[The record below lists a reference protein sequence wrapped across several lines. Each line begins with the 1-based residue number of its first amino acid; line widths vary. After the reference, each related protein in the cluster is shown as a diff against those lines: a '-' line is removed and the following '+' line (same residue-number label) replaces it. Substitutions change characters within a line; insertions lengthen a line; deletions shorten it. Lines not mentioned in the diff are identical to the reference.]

1 MSHSL
6 YNISKNLGTIVV
18 LIGHLLL
25 GLFIA
30 LGRKT
35 RTEGMTKSVQFA
47 RWLKN
52 QTIFLVRKLNE
63 VCWPKITEAGQI
75 LKVLLIFTAQKLTT
89 KGVPTVI
96 GISQSMKDL
105 SVPLYRKAKRV
116 VEEKVDVIREHIREH
131 MESERTKLSE
141 SASIQSSSD
150 IILKDEETISP
161 NERLAQEII
170 QNGIECEAMTNTRS
184 LSVTKKPCY
193 SYLYAMSPRIITNRG
208 CIRLSERNGTRNIDF
223 IQIVQ
228 KN

>member
-1 MSHSL
+1 MSHFL

-25 GLFIA
+25 GLFVA

-35 RTEGMTKSVQFA
+35 RTDGMPKSVECA

-52 QTIFLVRKLNE
+52 LTLFLVRKLNE
-63 VCWPKITEAGQI
+63 VCWSKITKAGQI
-75 LKVLLIFTAQKLTT
+75 SKILFIFTAQKLTT
-89 KGVPTVI
+89 EGIPTVI
-96 GISQSMKDL
+96 RISQSTKGL
-105 SVPLYRKAKRV
+105 SIPLYRKAKRV
-116 VEEKVDVIREHIREH
+116 VEEKVDVIRED
-131 MESERTKLSE
+131 MESGRTKISQ
-141 SASIQSSSD
+141 STPIQQSSD
-150 IILKDEETISP
+150 IILKDEETISL

-170 QNGIECEAMTNTRS
+170 QNGIECEAMTNTGS
-184 LSVTKKPCY
+184 LSVTKKACY

-208 CIRLSERNGTRNIDF
+208 CIRLSEGKGTRNINF

>member
-30 LGRKT
+30 LGRKI
-35 RTEGMTKSVQFA
+35 RTYEMPKSVQFA

-75 LKVLLIFTAQKLTT
+75 SKVLLIFTAQKLTS
-89 KGVPTVI
+89 KGVPTI
-96 GISQSMKDL
+96 ITISQSMKRL
-105 SVPLYRKAKRV
+105 SIPLYRKAKRV
-116 VEEKVDVIREHIREH
+116 VEEKVDVIRED
-131 MESERTKLSE
+131 MESERTKVSE
-141 SASIQSSSD
+141 SASIRSSSD
-150 IILKDEETISP
+150 IILKDEETISL

-170 QNGIECEAMTNTRS
+170 QNGIECEAMTNTES
-184 LSVTKKPCY
+184 LSVTKKSCY

-208 CIRLSERNGTRNIDF
+208 CIRLSERNGTRNINL

>member
-1 MSHSL
+1 MLPSL
-6 YNISKNLGTIVV
+6 YNIPKNLGTIVI

-25 GLFIA
+25 GLFTA

-35 RTEGMTKSVQFA
+35 RTDGIPKSVQFV

-52 QTIFLVRKLNE
+52 LTIFSVRKLNE
-63 VCWPKITEAGQI
+63 VCWPKITKAGQI
-75 LKVLLIFTAQKLTT
+75 SKILLMFTAQKLTS

-96 GISQSMKDL
+96 RISQSMKGL
-105 SVPLYRKAKRV
+105 SIPLYRKAKRV
-116 VEEKVDVIREHIREH
+116 VEEKVDVIRED
-131 MESERTKLSE
+131 MESGKTKISE
-141 SASIQSSSD
+141 STPIQPSSD
-150 IILKDEETISP
+150 IILKDEETISL

-170 QNGIECEAMTNTRS
+170 QNGIECEAMTNTGS
-184 LSVTKKPCY
+184 LSVTKKACY

-208 CIRLSERNGTRNIDF
+208 CIRLSEGHGSRNINF

>member
-6 YNISKNLGTIVV
+6 YNLSKNLGTIAV

-25 GLFIA
+25 GLFVA

-35 RTEGMTKSVQFA
+35 RTDGMPKSVQLA

-63 VCWPKITEAGQI
+63 VYWPKITKAGQI
-75 LKVLLIFTAQKLTT
+75 SKILLIFTAQKLTT
-89 KGVPTVI
+89 KGVPSI
-96 GISQSMKDL
+96 IRISQSLKGL
-105 SVPLYRKAKRV
+105 SVLVYRKAKRV
-116 VEEKVDVIREHIREH
+116 VEEKVHVIREDMASKHTRAF
-131 MESERTKLSE
+131 E
-141 SASIQSSSD
+141 SASIPMSSD
-150 IILKDEETISP
+150 IILKNEETISL

-170 QNGIECEAMTNTRS
+170 QNGIECEAMTNIGS
-184 LSVTKKPCY
+184 LPVTEKPCY

-208 CIRLSERNGTRNIDF
+208 CIRLSERNRTGNIDF

>member
-1 MSHSL
+1 MLHSL

-30 LGRKT
+30 LRRKT
-35 RTEGMTKSVQFA
+35 RTEGTTKSVQFV

-116 VEEKVDVIREHIREH
+116 VEEKVDVIREH
-131 MESERTKLSE
+131 MESERTKVSE

-150 IILKDEETISP
+150 IILKDEETISL

>member
-35 RTEGMTKSVQFA
+35 RTDGMPKSVQFV

-63 VCWPKITEAGQI
+63 VWWSKITEAGQI

-96 GISQSMKDL
+96 RISQSMKGL

-116 VEEKVDVIREHIREH
+116 VEEKVDVIRED
-131 MESERTKLSE
+131 MESERTKFSE
-141 SASIQSSSD
+141 SASIQSSD
-150 IILKDEETISP
+150 IILKDEETISL
-161 NERLAQEII
+161 NERLAQEIN

-184 LSVTKKPCY
+184 LPVTKKPCY

>member
-1 MSHSL
+1 MLHSL
-6 YNISKNLGTIVV
+6 YNIPKNLGTIVI

-25 GLFIA
+25 GLFTA

-35 RTEGMTKSVQFA
+35 RTDGIPKSVQFV

-52 QTIFLVRKLNE
+52 LTIFSVRKLNE
-63 VCWPKITEAGQI
+63 VCWPKITKAGQI
-75 LKVLLIFTAQKLTT
+75 SKILLMFTAQKLTS

-96 GISQSMKDL
+96 RISQSMKIL
-105 SVPLYRKAKRV
+105 SIPLYRKAKRV
-116 VEEKVDVIREHIREH
+116 VEEKVDVIRED
-131 MESERTKLSE
+131 MESGKTKISE
-141 SASIQSSSD
+141 STPIQPSSD
-150 IILKDEETISP
+150 IILKDEETISL

-170 QNGIECEAMTNTRS
+170 QNGIECEAMTNTGS
-184 LSVTKKPCY
+184 LSVTKKACY

-208 CIRLSERNGTRNIDF
+208 CIRLSEGHGSRNINF

>member
-6 YNISKNLGTIVV
+6 YDIPKNLGTIVV

-35 RTEGMTKSVQFA
+35 ITDGIPKSVQCA

-52 QTIFLVRKLNE
+52 VTIFLVRKLNE
-63 VCWPKITEAGQI
+63 VCWPKIMEAGQI
-75 LKVLLIFTAQKLTT
+75 SKILLFFTAQKLTT
-89 KGVPTVI
+89 KGVPTI
-96 GISQSMKDL
+96 IRISESTKGL
-105 SVPLYRKAKRV
+105 SISLYRKAKRA
-116 VEEKVDVIREHIREH
+116 VEEKVDVIRED
-131 MESERTKLSE
+131 MESGRTKISE
-141 SASIQSSSD
+141 STSIQPSSD
-150 IILKDEETISP
+150 VILKDEETISL
-161 NERLAQEII
+161 NERLAREII
-170 QNGIECEAMTNTRS
+170 QNGIECEAMTNTES

-208 CIRLSERNGTRNIDF
+208 YVRLSEENGTRNINF

>member
-6 YNISKNLGTIVV
+6 YDIPKNLGTIVV

-25 GLFIA
+25 GLFTA

-35 RTEGMTKSVQFA
+35 RTDGMPKSVQCV

-52 QTIFLVRKLNE
+52 LTIFSVRKLNE
-63 VCWPKITEAGQI
+63 VCWPKITKAGQI
-75 LKVLLIFTAQKLTT
+75 SKILLIFTAQELTT

-96 GISQSMKDL
+96 RISQSMKGL
-105 SVPLYRKAKRV
+105 SIPLYRKAKRV
-116 VEEKVDVIREHIREH
+116 VDEKVDVIRED
-131 MESERTKLSE
+131 MESGRTKISE
-141 SASIQSSSD
+141 STPIQPSSD
-150 IILKDEETISP
+150 IILKDEETISL

-170 QNGIECEAMTNTRS
+170 QNGIECEAMTNTGS
-184 LSVTKKPCY
+184 LSVTKKACY

-208 CIRLSERNGTRNIDF
+208 CIRLSEGNGSRNINF

>member
-1 MSHSL
+1 MLHSL
-6 YNISKNLGTIVV
+6 YNIPKNLGTIVV

-25 GLFIA
+25 GLFTA

-35 RTEGMTKSVQFA
+35 RTDGIPKSVQFV

-52 QTIFLVRKLNE
+52 LTIFSVRKLNE
-63 VCWPKITEAGQI
+63 VCWPKITKAGQI
-75 LKVLLIFTAQKLTT
+75 SKILLMFTAQKLTS

-96 GISQSMKDL
+96 RISQSMKIL
-105 SVPLYRKAKRV
+105 SLPLYRKAKKV
-116 VEEKVDVIREHIREH
+116 VEEKVDVIRED
-131 MESERTKLSE
+131 MESGKTKISE
-141 SASIQSSSD
+141 STPIQPSSD
-150 IILKDEETISP
+150 IILKDEETISL

-170 QNGIECEAMTNTRS
+170 QNGIECEAMTNTGS
-184 LSVTKKPCY
+184 LSVTKKACY

-208 CIRLSERNGTRNIDF
+208 CIRLSEGHGSRNINF

>member
-18 LIGHLLL
+18 LIEHLLL
-25 GLFIA
+25 GLFTV

-35 RTEGMTKSVQFA
+35 RTDGMPKSVQCV

-52 QTIFLVRKLNE
+52 LTIFLVRKLNE
-63 VCWPKITEAGQI
+63 VCWPKIMKAGQVSKI
-75 LKVLLIFTAQKLTT
+75 LLIFTAQKLTT

-96 GISQSMKDL
+96 KISQSMKGL
-105 SVPLYRKAKRV
+105 SIRLYRKAKRV
-116 VEEKVDVIREHIREH
+116 LEEKVYVIRED
-131 MESERTKLSE
+131 MESGRTKIPE
-141 SASIQSSSD
+141 STSIQPSSD
-150 IILKDEETISP
+150 IILKDEETISL

-170 QNGIECEAMTNTRS
+170 QNGIECEAMTNTGS
-184 LSVTKKPCY
+184 LAITKKPCY

-208 CIRLSERNGTRNIDF
+208 YVRLSVENGTRNINF

>member
-6 YNISKNLGTIVV
+6 YNIPKNLGTIVV

-25 GLFIA
+25 GLFTA

-35 RTEGMTKSVQFA
+35 RTYGMSKFVQCA

-52 QTIFLVRKLNE
+52 LTIFSVRKLNE
-63 VCWPKITEAGQI
+63 VCWPMITKAGQI
-75 LKVLLIFTAQKLTT
+75 SKILLMFTAQKLTT

-96 GISQSMKDL
+96 WISQSMKGL
-105 SVPLYRKAKRV
+105 SIPLYRKAKRV
-116 VEEKVDVIREHIREH
+116 VEEKVDVIREDMKSGRSKI
-131 MESERTKLSE
+131 SE
-141 SASIQSSSD
+141 STPIQPSSD
-150 IILKDEETISP
+150 IILKDEETISL
-161 NERLAQEII
+161 NERLAQQII
-170 QNGIECEAMTNTRS
+170 QNGIECEAMTNTGS
-184 LSVTKKPCY
+184 LSVTKKACY

-208 CIRLSERNGTRNIDF
+208 CIRLSEGNGTRNINF

>member
-1 MSHSL
+1 MLHSL
-6 YNISKNLGTIVV
+6 YNIPKNLGTIVI

-25 GLFIA
+25 GLFTA

-35 RTEGMTKSVQFA
+35 RTDGIPKSVQFV

-52 QTIFLVRKLNE
+52 LTIFSVRKLNE
-63 VCWPKITEAGQI
+63 VCWPKITKAGQI
-75 LKVLLIFTAQKLTT
+75 SKILLMFTAQKLTS

-96 GISQSMKDL
+96 RISQSMKIL
-105 SVPLYRKAKRV
+105 SIPLYRKAKRV
-116 VEEKVDVIREHIREH
+116 VEEKVDVIRED
-131 MESERTKLSE
+131 MESGKTKISE
-141 SASIQSSSD
+141 STPFQPSSD
-150 IILKDEETISP
+150 IILKDEETISL

-170 QNGIECEAMTNTRS
+170 QNGIECEAMTNTGS
-184 LSVTKKPCY
+184 LSVTKKACY

-208 CIRLSERNGTRNIDF
+208 CIRLSEGHGSRNINF

>member
-1 MSHSL
+1 VSHSL

-25 GLFIA
+25 GFFTA

-35 RTEGMTKSVQFA
+35 RTDGMLKSVQYA

-52 QTIFLVRKLNE
+52 LTIFLVRKLNE
-63 VCWPKITEAGQI
+63 VCWPKIMKAGQI
-75 LKVLLIFTAQKLTT
+75 SKILLIFTAQKLTT

-96 GISQSMKDL
+96 IISQSMKGL
-105 SVPLYRKAKRV
+105 SIPLYRKAKKVV
-116 VEEKVDVIREHIREH
+116 VEKVHTIRED
-131 MESERTKLSE
+131 MVYERTKVSE
-141 SASIQSSSD
+141 STSVQPSSD
-150 IILKDEETISP
+150 VILKDEETISL

-170 QNGIECEAMTNTRS
+170 QNGIECEAMTNTGS
-184 LSVTKKPCY
+184 LAITKKPCY
-193 SYLYAMSPRIITNRG
+193 SYLYTMSPRIITNRG
-208 CIRLSERNGTRNIDF
+208 CIRLSEGNGTRNINF

>member
-6 YNISKNLGTIVV
+6 YNIPKNLGTIVV

-25 GLFIA
+25 GLFTA

-35 RTEGMTKSVQFA
+35 RTYGMPKFVQCA

-52 QTIFLVRKLNE
+52 LTIFSVRKLNE
-63 VCWPKITEAGQI
+63 VCWPIITKAGQI
-75 LKVLLIFTAQKLTT
+75 SKILLMFTAQKLTT

-96 GISQSMKDL
+96 WISQSTKGL
-105 SVPLYRKAKRV
+105 SIPLYRKAKRV
-116 VEEKVDVIREHIREH
+116 VEEKVDVIREDMKSGRSKI
-131 MESERTKLSE
+131 SE
-141 SASIQSSSD
+141 STPIQPSSD
-150 IILKDEETISP
+150 IILKDEETISL
-161 NERLAQEII
+161 NERLAQQII
-170 QNGIECEAMTNTRS
+170 QNGIECEAMTNTGS
-184 LSVTKKPCY
+184 LSVTKKACY

-208 CIRLSERNGTRNIDF
+208 CIRLSEGNGTRNINF

>member
-6 YNISKNLGTIVV
+6 YNIPKNLGTIVV

-25 GLFIA
+25 GLFIS

-35 RTEGMTKSVQFA
+35 RTDGIPKSVQCA
-47 RWLKN
+47 RSLKN
-52 QTIFLVRKLNE
+52 LTLFSVRKLNE
-63 VCWPKITEAGQI
+63 VCRPNITKAGQVSKI
-75 LKVLLIFTAQKLTT
+75 LFTFTAQKLTT
-89 KGVPTVI
+89 KGVPTLI
-96 GISQSMKDL
+96 RISQSMKGL

-116 VEEKVDVIREHIREH
+116 VENKIDVIRED
-131 MESERTKLSE
+131 MESARTKSSE
-141 SASIQSSSD
+141 STSIQPSSD
-150 IILKDEETISP
+150 IILKDEETISL

-170 QNGIECEAMTNTRS
+170 QNGIECEAMTNTGS
-184 LSVTKKPCY
+184 LSVTKKSCY

-208 CIRLSERNGTRNIDF
+208 CIRLSEGNGTRNINF